1 MGNVRLMGEYEIS
14 LSDFIRK
21 VRNSLKKDAEVTDI
35 TGLKVATTENEV
47 EGVEIGTGRL
57 NCKLTLAGRKKGV
70 VFVSDIAISLLDCS
84 IIGGSSSSS
93 SGGGMELTRRPGTG
107 SESEGTEEG
116 ERILVSDFI
125 VGIVTTVLGTDVTSK
140 AYERWLAGNEVKDR
154 EQVKESETPRL
165 RRTLRQRAQRDGNMG
180 GKQVLSRED
189 AAVTLQAAWRSKWVR
204 RCTRRQDVCAV
215 AIQRIIRGYLQR
227 LKCGSDLVRAKDRRK
242 EEIERLARLRRI
254 RVKERELA
262 LLRKV
267 PVASYLTMEKL
278 RQDCSAKVV
287 QRAFRSHL
295 KNTNRVH
302 LILEN
307 KGAQY
312 RATYLSGM
320 LGGIG
325 KQGGLAEAKKEAAR
339 KALRKE
345 GAKGLFGA
353 PSDEKSAKKILEEN
367 ALSEVISTLIFVQY
381 VAYKLCTLIFLFLFV
396 VFISALPVRHFF
408 SYIVIYLSYFSS

>member
-21 VRNSLKKDAEVTDI
+21 VRNSLKKDSEVTDV
-35 TGLKVATTENEV
+35 TGLKVATTESKM
-47 EGVEIGTGRL
+47 EGGETGKGRL
-57 NCKLTLAGRKKGV
+57 NCNLTLAGRKKGV
-70 VFVSDIAISLLDCS
+70 VFVSDIAFSLLDCT

-93 SGGGMELTRRPGTG
+93 SSMKLTRRLGTG
-107 SESEGTEEG
+107 SESEGVDEG

-125 VGIVTTVLGTDVTSK
+125 VGVVTTVLGTDVTSK

-154 EQVKESETPRL
+154 EQVKENETPRL
-165 RRTLRQRAQRDGNMG
+165 RRNLRQRAQRDGNMG

-204 RCTRRQDVCAV
+204 RCTRRKDVCAV
-215 AIQRIIRGYLQR
+215 AIQRIARGYLQR
-227 LKCGSDLVRAKDRRK
+227 LRCGSDLVRAKDRRK

-254 RVKERELA
+254 RAKERELA

-278 RQDCSAKVV
+278 RQDCSAKVL

-302 LILEN
+302 LIPEK
-307 KGAQY
+307 KGSQY

-345 GAKGLFGA
+345 GASGLFGA
-353 PSDEKSAKKILEEN
+353 PSDENSAKKVLEEN
-367 ALSEVISTLIFVQY
+367 ALSEVIPTLIFV
-381 VAYKLCTLIFLFLFV
+381 
-396 VFISALPVRHFF
+396 
-408 SYIVIYLSYFSS
+408 